1 MFSELLKLKTT
12 YQNLNRVTQILN
24 VLIKHGF
31 GQFIE
36 QLNLYGFIPF
46 RKRIKIMAVGTIME
60 TSTAERLRQ
69 VFEELGP
76 SFIKLAQILSSR
88 PDLITEKYA
97 AEFEKLQD
105 EVPPFPFESAKEI
118 IENELGR
125 PIGEIFAE
133 IEEIPIAAASI
144 SQVHRARLKDGSLV
158 VVKVQRPKI
167 KEIIDTDIS
176 IMKILSGLMLKY
188 IPETEVFNPLGIIGE
203 FSKTIKKE
211 LNFIEEA
218 KNIERF
224 TKNFKASKQIK
235 IPLLYPDF
243 TSGRVLVMER
253 IEGMRISDIAAIDK
267 AGLDRNELA
276 ATLVNAYFKMILDD
290 GFFHADPHPGN
301 LFVLYDGRIA
311 IVDFGMAGWLAPVVM
326 ESIAA
331 VLVALVNKDFD
342 SLIDQFIELG
352 MITDEMDVEHFR
364 QEFLSDM
371 MELLLPLYDSALAE
385 INFAEY
391 LNTVTHL
398 AIKHKLKIPSSMLL
412 IDKCMLIVDNTVR
425 ELSPAFNFITAAT
438 PYTSTLIRKKYGPK
452 RVFDK
457 LEKQLSGLAGS
468 LVDTP
473 KKFRVLLRRMI
484 AGEFTIKSSI
494 AGIDRLTKD
503 LEKSSNRLSF
513 SIVIA
518 SIIMSSSILT
528 LSNTGA
534 KIFDIPAIGTLGFTI
549 AFFLGIWL
557 IISILRSGKL

>member
-1 MFSELLKLKTT
+1 MFSELLKIRRT
-12 YQNLNRVTQILN
+12 YRNINRITQILN
-24 VLIKHGF
+24 VLVKHGF

-36 QLNLYGFIPF
+36 QLNLHGLIPF
-46 RKRIKIMAVGTIME
+46 RKRIKLITGSVILE
-60 TSTAERLRQ
+60 TSVAVSLRQ

-97 AEFEKLQD
+97 MEFEKLQD
-105 EVPPFPFESAKEI
+105 EVPPFPFDSAKEI
-118 IENELGR
+118 IEAELGR
-125 PIGEIFAE
+125 PIADIFGE
-133 IEEIPIAAASI
+133 IEETPVAAASI
-144 SQVHRARLKDGSLV
+144 SQVHYATLKDGSKV

-167 KEIIDTDIS
+167 KEIIETDIS
-176 IMKILSGLMLKY
+176 IMKMLAGLMLRY
-188 IPETEVFNPLGIIGE
+188 MPDTEVFNPLGIIAE
-203 FSKTIKKE
+203 FTRTIKKE
-211 LNFIEEA
+211 LNFFEEA

-224 TKNFKASKQIK
+224 SKNFKAEKTIK
-235 IPLLYPDF
+235 IPVLYPEF
-243 TSGRVLVMER
+243 TSERVLVMER
-253 IEGMRISDIAAIDK
+253 IEGIRISDTEAIDR
-267 AGLDRNELA
+267 AGLDRTEIA

-301 LFVLYDGRIA
+301 LFILYDGRIA
-311 IVDFGMAGWLAPVVM
+311 IVDFGMAGWLPPVVM

-331 VLVALVNKDFD
+331 LLVALVHKDFD

-352 MITDEMDVEHFR
+352 MITDEMDVDRFR
-364 QEFLSDM
+364 QEFMSDM

-391 LNTVTHL
+391 LNTITHL
-398 AIKHKLKIPSSMLL
+398 SIKHKLKIPSSLLL
-412 IDKCMLIVDNTVR
+412 IDKCLLIVDNTVR
-425 ELSPAFNFITAAT
+425 DLAPEFNFITAAT
-438 PYTSTLIRKKYGPK
+438 PYTSTLLMKKYGPK

-457 LEKQLSGLAGS
+457 FERHLSGLADS
-468 LVDTP
+468 LIDTP
-473 KKFRVLLRRMI
+473 KKLRVLLRRMI
-484 AGEFTIKSSI
+484 SGEFTIKSNI
-494 AGIDRLTKD
+494 AGIDRLTRD

-534 KIFDIPAIGTLGFTI
+534 KVFDVPAIGTLGFSI